1 MENKEIIIHA
11 KKLTEIFREEGIAW
25 RTGMQQKHRYATIL
39 IPVGK
44 PKKDEE
50 LWIEVQ
56 KYRKRYLNKEVTD
69 LLRASKIFL

>member
-1 MENKEIIIHA
+1 MDNKEIIIHA

-44 PKKDEE
+44 PKLEEASGKD
-50 LWIEVQ
+50 VQ

-69 LLRASKIFL
+69 LLRASKIF

>member
-1 MENKEIIIHA
+1 
-11 KKLTEIFREEGIAW
+11 
-25 RTGMQQKHRYATIL
+25 MQQKHRYATIL

-50 LWIEVQ
+50 TWEEVQ